1 MARSGWPR
9 TEEKLSL
16 GRWIEL
22 EPLWLGVVRRRPVL
36 CAHTALPGPT
46 SVTQLEVLRQKWG
59 LWFPSAWPAASFLM
73 RRLRPQLE
81 LPEPR

>member
-1 MARSGWPR
+1 MAHSGWPR

-36 CAHTALPGPT
+36 CAHTALAGSHVCDPVGG
-46 SVTQLEVLRQKWG
+46 SQAEVGSLVSFG
-59 LWFPSAWPAASFLM
+59 LACSLLPDEKAASSA
-73 RRLRPQLE
+73 
-81 LPEPR
+81 